1 LLIGVAML
9 LAGCFIDALSLLI
22 MMTPV
27 VVPIALVFGIDLT
40 QLGVVVV
47 LACMIGL
54 ITPPVGICL
63 YIVSD
68 LACVPMI
75 RVAKA
80 MIPFYLALIITLVL
94 ISLVPFLTIYLP
106 SLIKL

>member
-1 LLIGVAML
+1 ML